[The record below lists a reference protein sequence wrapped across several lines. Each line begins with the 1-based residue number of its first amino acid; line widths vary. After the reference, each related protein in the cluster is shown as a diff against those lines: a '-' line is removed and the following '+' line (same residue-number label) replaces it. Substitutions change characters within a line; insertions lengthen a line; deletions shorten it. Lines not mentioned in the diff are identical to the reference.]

1 MSAPPESSASR
12 IWFRAALIMIAMLA
26 ATAAPAQNLFSQ
38 GGNQPVTIRADNG
51 IEWIRDERKYVAR
64 GNATASRDNA
74 TIRAD
79 TLTAY
84 YRQKPSGKGQ
94 EIFRVVAIGKVRI
107 TANEQV
113 AVGDR
118 AVYDI
123 DQAVFVLKGK
133 KLRFQSRQGVL
144 TARDSLEYWEAKRL
158 AVARGDAVVVRE
170 AQRIT
175 ADVMTAHIED
185 QAPANASKSAKPAKP
200 EAKPKTDSKIAGEKD
215 PFGGSRIRQIDAF
228 GNVHVSLRKGIVR
241 GDTAVYEP
249 AKGIATICGGVSIT
263 SGKNQLKG
271 QCADV
276 NLKTGIYRLKG
287 RATGLVMPTRKKKP

>member
-1 MSAPPESSASR
+1 MRKLPESSAFR
-12 IWFRAALIMIAMLA
+12 IRCIAILTATTVLA

-38 GGNQPVTIRADNG
+38 GGNQPVTIRADDG
-51 IEWIRDERKYVAR
+51 IEWIRDQRKYVAR

-74 TIRAD
+74 TIKAD
-79 TLTAY
+79 SLTAY
-84 YRQKPSGKGQ
+84 YREKATGKGQ
-94 EIFRVVAIGKVRI
+94 EIFRVDATGNVRI
-107 TANEQV
+107 TANEQE
-113 AVGDR
+113 AVGDK

-133 KLRFQSRQGVL
+133 KLRFRSKQGVL

-158 AVARGDAVVVRE
+158 AVARGNAVVIRD
-170 AQRIT
+170 AQRIS

-185 QAPANASKSAKPAKP
+185 QTPAKAAKPAKP
-200 EAKPKTDSKIAGEKD
+200 KTAPKTEKDKD

>member
-1 MSAPPESSASR
+1 MRNAPGSSASR
-12 IWFRAALIMIAMLA
+12 IGSITTLMAIAMLA

-38 GGNQPVTIRADNG
+38 GGNKPVTIRADNG

-64 GNATASRDNA
+64 GNATASRNNA
-74 TIRAD
+74 TIKAD
-79 TLTAY
+79 LLTAY
-84 YRQKPSGKGQ
+84 YREKSTGKGQ
-94 EIFRVVAIGKVRI
+94 EIFRVDATGNVRI
-107 TANEQV
+107 TANEQE
-113 AVGDR
+113 AVGDK

-133 KLRFQSRQGVL
+133 KLQFRSKQGVL

-158 AVARGDAVVVRE
+158 AVARGNAVVVRDG
-170 AQRIT
+170 QRIS

-185 QAPANASKSAKPAKP
+185 PASAKSAKPAKP
-200 EAKPKTDSKIAGEKD
+200 KAVTKKGKDND

-249 AKGIATICGGVSIT
+249 AKGIATICGSVSIT

-287 RATGLVMPTRKKKP
+287 RATGLMMPTRKKKP

>member
-1 MSAPPESSASR
+1 MRNAPGSSASR
-12 IWFRAALIMIAMLA
+12 IGSITTLMAIAMLA

-74 TIRAD
+74 TIKAD
-79 TLTAY
+79 LLTAY
-84 YRQKPSGKGQ
+84 YREKSTGKGQ
-94 EIFRVVAIGKVRI
+94 EIFRVDATGNVRI
-107 TANEQV
+107 TANEQE
-113 AVGDR
+113 AVGDK

-133 KLRFQSRQGVL
+133 NLQFRSKQGVL

-158 AVARGDAVVVRE
+158 AVARGNAVVVRD

-185 QAPANASKSAKPAKP
+185 PATAKSAKPAKP
-200 EAKPKTDSKIAGEKD
+200 KTVTKKGKEKD

-249 AKGIATICGGVSIT
+249 AKGIATICGSVSIT

-271 QCADV
+271 KCADV

>member
-1 MSAPPESSASR
+1 MRKLPVLSAARIWSSATLLA
-12 IWFRAALIMIAMLA
+12 ITMLA
-26 ATAAPAQNLFSQ
+26 TAPAPAQNLFSQ

-51 IEWIRDERKYVAR
+51 IEWIRDQRKYVAR

-74 TIRAD
+74 TIKAD
-79 TLTAY
+79 LLTAY
-84 YRQKPSGKGQ
+84 YREKSTGKGQ
-94 EIFRVVAIGKVRI
+94 EIFRVDATGNVRI
-107 TANEQV
+107 TANEQE
-113 AVGDR
+113 AVGDK

-133 KLRFQSRQGVL
+133 KLQFRSKQGLL
-144 TARDSLEYWEAKRL
+144 TARDSLEYWEVKRL
-158 AVARGDAVVVRE
+158 AVARGDAVVVRD
-170 AQRIT
+170 AQRLS

-185 QAPANASKSAKPAKP
+185 QAPANSAKPETA
-200 EAKPKTDSKIAGEKD
+200 PKKGGDKD

-249 AKGIATICGGVSIT
+249 AKGIATICGSVSIT